1 MRNAVALGA
10 IRTPMHSPETHE
22 FLSALHPVGHM
33 GDIDDVVD
41 AVLYPGTGRIHHR
54 RDPAR
59 RWRSKCRALRRTQ
72 RRYSEMSLTSGGPA
86 SPPTTPQRVSSVF
99 TEDAIFQGLRPYSV
113 SRPGV
118 FDYYESQPVGLTVD
132 YRIHETR
139 RAADNVVL
147 GYLRAD
153 FTRPDGTVIPLNL
166 SVLVTRDDDWR
177 IAHYQVSAVTN

>member
-1 MRNAVALGA
+1 M
-10 IRTPMHSPETHE
+10 
-22 FLSALHPVGHM
+22 
-33 GDIDDVVD
+33 
-41 AVLYPGTGRIHHR
+41 PGTEENTAAIL
-54 RDPAR
+54 RDVLDE
-59 RWRSKCRALRRTQ
+59 WR
-72 RRYSEMSLTSGGPA
+72 A
-86 SPPTTPQRVSSVF
+86 SIAAHDPQRVSSVF

-113 SRPGV
+113 GRPGV

-139 RAADNVVL
+139 RPADNVVL